1 MPRGRCQA
9 CRCHRSSD
17 GEPIAGPLRAQQWLP
32 VRSLAVS
39 SGCAPIGIVVNPRA
53 GTDVRRAVSAAA
65 NVTVEAKANVVRR
78 VVLGAVEAGAGC
90 FLVQED
96 PHGIVRRATETIRG
110 ITLDWVDGPRVFT
123 EEDTVS
129 AVSAMR
135 DSGAAVVVVLG
146 GDGTNRAAARAWRD
160 IPVIPVSTGTN
171 NAFPVFV
178 EATVAGSAAGHLASG
193 VCDVDEV
200 STPAKV
206 VRLTVDGPGAEPP
219 LNDMALIDALAVDDP
234 YVGSFEL
241 FDPATLVLAVLTRA
255 DPMSIGFAGV
265 GGRVCPVSPSDDAG
279 LLIGF
284 GSVRDCPT
292 VVRAPTAPGYFDN
305 LGLAEVRRLDL
316 GEEVRVDGPVLLAF
330 DGERKRRLGDG
341 AYAVLTVRRDGPRV
355 VDVGAVMEA
364 AVSVGAYIR

>member
-1 MPRGRCQA
+1 MPA
-9 CRCHRSSD
+9 
-17 GEPIAGPLRAQQWLP
+17 
-32 VRSLAVS
+32 
-39 SGCAPIGIVVNPRA
+39 GCAPIGIVVNPRA

-78 VVLGAVEAGAGC
+78 VVLGAMEAGADR
-90 FLVQED
+90 FVVQED

-110 ITLDWVDGPRVFT
+110 ITLDWVDEPRVFT

-135 DSGAAVVVVLG
+135 ESDAAVVVVLG

-178 EATVAGSAAGHLASG
+178 EATVAGSAAGHLACG

-200 STPAKV
+200 SLPAKV
-206 VRLTVDGPGAEPP
+206 VRLTVDGPGAEQP
-219 LNDMALIDALAVDDP
+219 LNDMALIDAVAVDDP

-241 FDPATLVLAVLTRA
+241 FNPETLVLAVLTRA

-265 GGRVCPVSPSDDAG
+265 GGRVHPVSSSDDAG
-279 LLIGF
+279 LLLRFSSAQG
-284 GSVRDCPT
+284 CPT
-292 VVRAPTAPGYFDN
+292 VVRAPTAPGHFDN

-316 GEEVRVDGPVLLAF
+316 GEEVRIDGPVLLAF
-330 DGERKRRLGDG
+330 DGERKRHLVDG
-341 AYAVLTVRRDGPRV
+341 TYAVLTVRRDGPRV
-355 VDVGAVMEA
+355 VDVAAVMEA
-364 AVSVGAYIR
+364 AVSGGAYIR